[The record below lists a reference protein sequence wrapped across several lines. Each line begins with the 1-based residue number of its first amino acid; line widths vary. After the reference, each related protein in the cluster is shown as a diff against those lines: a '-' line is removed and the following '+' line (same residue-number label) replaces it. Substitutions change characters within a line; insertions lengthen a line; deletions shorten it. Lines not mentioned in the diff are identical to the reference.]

1 MRDPDY
7 EKLNREL
14 RMDELKGQIRE
25 VFGKLETA
33 SERQEVGME
42 TIRFIVEDTPLRIE
56 KTDALIEL
64 LRSLLRKLEGDLPL

>member
-1 MRDPDY
+1 
-7 EKLNREL
+7 
-14 RMDELKGQIRE
+14 MDELKGQIRE